1 MNEKRHPSGGGH
13 YNAPQSRALNDLIE
27 TVSLVQSTLKNEL
40 AFEINNYYEE
50 LIRKCVSFRKSGEV
64 QSRMISLQLLSL
76 KINPFSYSRKQ

>member
-50 LIRKCVSFRKSGEV
+50 LIRKCVSF
-64 QSRMISLQLLSL
+64 
-76 KINPFSYSRKQ
+76 